1 MEGKAPMKT
10 SWKAYKSRN
19 EGRMNEEWKKND
31 EGWMLKDD
39 DFKLLRGFAD
49 LQTNRRTFVNVEINS
64 TCHISYGRW
73 TVKKLMWQV
82 EFIHQ

>member
-19 EGRMNEEWKKND
+19 EGRMNEEWMKND

-49 LQTNRRTFVNVEINS
+49 WLTDEQTDICECRVAFATENS
-64 TCHISYGRW
+64 MDGKNI
-73 TVKKLMWQV
+73 
-82 EFIHQ
+82 